1 MTKNPLGCFSVL
13 KDPRINRTKLY
24 NLEAIIFQT
33 VSAIIS
39 GCDSWTEIELFGET
53 KKEWLE
59 DYVHIPNGTPSHDTL
74 SDLFDLLGFNTPRLA
89 SLLHERCSIN
99 VQK

>member
-1 MTKNPLGCFSVL
+1 M
-13 KDPRINRTKLY
+13 
-24 NLEAIIFQT
+24 FQT

-59 DYVHIPNGTPSHDTL
+59 DYVHINCNDNSL
-74 SDLFDLLGFNTPRLA
+74 SYNRL
-89 SLLHERCSIN
+89 
-99 VQK
+99 

>member
-39 GCDSWTEIELFGET
+39 GCDSWNAGSLNRMLKGKIKQEIPARVLPMF
-53 KKEWLE
+53 
-59 DYVHIPNGTPSHDTL
+59 V
-74 SDLFDLLGFNTPRLA
+74 
-89 SLLHERCSIN
+89 
-99 VQK
+99 

>member
-1 MTKNPLGCFSVL
+1 MTKNPLGYFSVL

-53 KKEWLE
+53 KK
-59 DYVHIPNGTPSHDTL
+59 
-74 SDLFDLLGFNTPRLA
+74 
-89 SLLHERCSIN
+89 
-99 VQK
+99 